1 MLHQSLSSPASRK
14 RFTNLLLPQH
24 VGPAIRA
31 GKGCPFSD
39 PCAQLTISTA
49 CTRVYRKKLFW
60 VQLLCHTHESHWYF
74 VVQQIEANIFFL
86 SPVTRVLELNDL
98 LIQLKIQTRNLESD
112 NVYILVSSCFPS
124 ERLVKTE
131 LNCLKHTIYRADRA
145 ERAER
150 ASFQPCVFSPGR
162 AWRSRV

>member
-49 CTRVYRKKLFW
+49 CTLVYRKKLFW
-60 VQLLCHTHESHWYF
+60 VQPRCHTHESHWYF
-74 VVQQIEANIFFL
+74 VILQIEANIFIL
-86 SPVTRVLELNDL
+86 SPITRVLELNDL
-98 LIQLKIQTRNLESD
+98 LIELKI
-112 NVYILVSSCFPS
+112 
-124 ERLVKTE
+124 
-131 LNCLKHTIYRADRA
+131 
-145 ERAER
+145 
-150 ASFQPCVFSPGR
+150 
-162 AWRSRV
+162 